1 MASLGSAL
9 RLARTVRH
17 LRPGQIWHRIAFRLT
32 RPKPDLAPPPSLR
45 SQVSAWQRPAE
56 RRPSLVGPSRLRFLN
71 VERDLAGP
79 ADWDDPA
86 VDKLWRYNLHYFE
99 DLTAHGQAERRA
111 WHNALLDRWVSENPP
126 GHGTGWEPYPT
137 SLRMV
142 SWIKWALGGG
152 SLSPAHVQSL
162 AVQARWL
169 TGRLEYHLLGNHL
182 FVNAKALVFAGL
194 WFEGAEAEDW
204 LDKGLEI
211 LAREVPEQILADG
224 GQFELSPMYHALALE
239 DILDLINIARVYA
252 GASSARLQAAA
263 SHWASLVPGM
273 QRWLQLLCHPDG
285 QIALFNDAAI
295 DIAPSPAELDRYAL
309 DLGFVAPP
317 ITQGAVLLPESGYAR
332 LEKGDAVVIADLA
345 RIGPDYLPG
354 HAHADS
360 LSFEMSLGGKRLIVN
375 SGTSVYG
382 TGPERHRQRGTAAHS
397 TVLVADRDS
406 SETWSGF
413 RVGRRARPCDVM
425 VADQGDALVAR
436 GAHDGYR
443 FLARGALHARAWRL
457 EQGRLTVE
465 DRVTADLPAEARYHL
480 HPDVAICQNGSL
492 SGELT
497 FPDGRQLTWHARG
510 AAARIEPTSWHPQF
524 GQTFPSRC
532 LVITLAVG
540 RGAAGGHGAFEL
552 NWD

>member
-17 LRPGQIWHRIAFRLT
+17 LRPGQIWHRIAFRLV
-32 RPKPDLAPPPSLR
+32 RPKPDLAPPPGLR
-45 SQVSAWQRPAE
+45 AGTGAWQRPAE
-56 RRPSLVGPSRLRFLN
+56 RRPSLVGPTRMRFLN

-99 DLTAHGQAERRA
+99 DLTASGHAGRSA
-111 WHNALLDRWVSENPP
+111 WHSALLDRWVRENPP
-126 GHGTGWEPYPT
+126 GFGTAWEPYPT
-137 SLRMV
+137 SLRIV

-152 SLSPAHVQSL
+152 ALTPAQVHSL
-162 AVQARWL
+162 AIQARWL
-169 TGRLEYHLLGNHL
+169 MGRLEYHLLGNHL

-194 WFEGAEAEDW
+194 WFEGAEAEGW

-211 LAREVPEQILADG
+211 LAREVPEQILPDG

-239 DILDLINIARVYA
+239 DILDLINIARAYPGQSLSRV
-252 GASSARLQAAA
+252 QAAA
-263 SHWASLVPGM
+263 SAWTGLVPSM
-273 QRWLQLLCHPDG
+273 QRWLRLMCHPDG

-295 DIAPSPAELDRYAL
+295 DIAPSPAELDRYAS
-309 DLGFVAPP
+309 DLGLVALPVGD
-317 ITQGAVLLPESGYAR
+317 GAILLPDSGYAR
-332 LEKGDAVVIADLA
+332 LATGEAVVIADLA

-360 LSFEMSLGGKRLIVN
+360 LSFEMSLGSRRLIVN

-397 TVLVADRDS
+397 TVLVAGQDS

-413 RVGRRARPCDVM
+413 RVGRRARPRDVA
-425 VADQGDALVAR
+425 VADQGEGLVAR

-443 FLARGALHARAWRL
+443 FLARGALHARAWTL
-457 EQGRLTVE
+457 AQGRLVVE
-465 DRVTADLPAEARYHL
+465 DKVTADLPAEARYHL
-480 HPDVAICQNGSL
+480 HPDVVIRQDDRL
-492 SGELT
+492 SGALI
-497 FPDGRQLTWHARG
+497 FPDGRTLTWRARG
-510 AAARIEPTSWHPQF
+510 AAARIEPGSWHPQF
-524 GQTFPSRC
+524 GQTFPSQC
-532 LVITLAVG
+532 LVIALVSG
-540 RGAAGGHGAFEL
+540 QGALEL